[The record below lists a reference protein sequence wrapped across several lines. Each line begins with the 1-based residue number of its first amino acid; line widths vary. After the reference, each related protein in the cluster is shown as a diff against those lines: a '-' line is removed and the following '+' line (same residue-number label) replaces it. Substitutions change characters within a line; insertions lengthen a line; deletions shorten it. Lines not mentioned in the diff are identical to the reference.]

1 MTKRNVF
8 SNLIWRFS
16 ERICAEL
23 VSFVVT
29 MIIARILDPSVYG
42 LTALVTVFIS
52 ILGVFINGGFGTALV
67 QKKAADELDFSSV
80 FWFNIVM
87 CSSLYIV
94 MFLAA
99 PYIALFYRIP
109 ELVNVVRVMSL
120 TLIISG
126 VKSIQI
132 AYVSK
137 TMQFKKF
144 FFATLGGTIG
154 AGVVGIVM
162 ALKGFGVWA
171 LIVQSLFNNTV
182 DTVILW
188 LTVNWRPKYIFSFE
202 RMVRLFS
209 FGWKMLVSSLL
220 DTVYNNIRSLIIGKK
235 YTTADLAQYNRG
247 RSWPDLL
254 VSNINSSIDSVLFPT
269 LSAEQDDRTRVRELT
284 RRAIKTSSF
293 ILMPMMVGLAVCAEP
308 LVRLLLTEKWLP
320 SVFFM
325 RIFCFTYAFYPVHT
339 ANLTAIKAM
348 GRSDLFLR
356 LEIIKKIVGLIA
368 LGATMFISVKAM
380 ALSLLVTSVLS
391 QMINSWPNK
400 KLLEYR
406 YADQLKDM
414 LPQICLSG
422 VMGFIV
428 YQVGLFDLN
437 DWLTLF
443 VQVPL
448 GMFIYIIGSKMLH
461 IDSFEYVLE
470 ILKNYK
476 GK

>member
-42 LTALVTVFIS
+42 LTALVIVFIS
-52 ILGVFINGGFGTALV
+52 ILEVFVNGGFGTALV
-67 QKKAADELDFSSV
+67 QKKEADDLDFSSV

-94 MFLAA
+94 MFFAA

-126 VKSIQI
+126 VKNIQI

-144 FFATLGGTIG
+144 FWATLGGTIG
-154 AGVVGIVM
+154 AGVVGVVM

-182 DTVILW
+182 DTIILW
-188 LTVNWRPKYIFSFE
+188 LTVKWRPKYIFSFE
-202 RMVRLFS
+202 RMGRMFS

-247 RSWPDLL
+247 RSWPYLI
-254 VSNINSSIDSVLFPT
+254 VGNINSSIDSVLFPT
-269 LSAEQDDRTRVRELT
+269 VSAEQDDRTRVRELT

-293 ILMPMMVGLAVCAEP
+293 ILMPIMVGLAVCAEP

-448 GMFIYIIGSKMLH
+448 GVCIYIIGSKMLH